1 MAFQGVSGV
10 VPEWCRVLFWRGWES
25 RLERE
30 KGLSPKKRDKLSKIE
45 TI

>member
-1 MAFQGVSGV
+1 VI
-10 VPEWCRVLFWRGWES
+10 LFWRGWEL

-30 KGLSPKKRDKLSKIE
+30 KGLSTKKRDKLSKIE